1 MSNIQQIENKNDD
14 KLSIHERK
22 LQFIKQQLSR
32 KPTPQEAKER
42 ERYYKQMEELMID
55 DGDPFS
61 YCFESGFDDDELE
74 SSLVITI
81 LNGCNL
87 HSEVT
92 KKLNSDIGR
101 FRLGEALIVMEKLL
115 DYLVEEHIA
124 YKKPIPKEHTY
135 IASDYYVFRD
145 NIVFEPTEEFD
156 VRCEKKWALGVI
168 FYYLVTGYP
177 ALEGKEQIEFYDK
190 VGLGPKLNT
199 PSRNILNRKSH
210 SFPSKR
216 WASLSKHTRDCIKG
230 LTSFHPGNRTLTDD
244 LCFNLFPDDD
254 SDEDYDDDVQG
265 ILESNKK
272 WEQSMDVASFKTIIG
287 VQREDM
293 KQFLEGKTQ
302 KNDPEQ
308 NRRKSEWSAFFK
320 EARTLSRKKTK
331 KINYAKK
338 KHATEEKENTEN
350 KIQYW
355 LKLYNNR
362 YASDDAYEEY
372 NKASVPYGAWGRV
385 G

>member
-1 MSNIQQIENKNDD
+1 M
-14 KLSIHERK
+14 
-22 LQFIKQQLSR
+22 
-32 KPTPQEAKER
+32 
-42 ERYYKQMEELMID
+42 
-55 DGDPFS
+55 
-61 YCFESGFDDDELE
+61 
-74 SSLVITI
+74 
-81 LNGCNL
+81 
-87 HSEVT
+87 
-92 KKLNSDIGR
+92 
-101 FRLGEALIVMEKLL
+101 
-115 DYLVEEHIA
+115 
-124 YKKPIPKEHTY
+124 
-135 IASDYYVFRD
+135 
-145 NIVFEPTEEFD
+145 
-156 VRCEKKWALGVI
+156 
-168 FYYLVTGYP
+168 
-177 ALEGKEQIEFYDK
+177 
-190 VGLGPKLNT
+190 
-199 PSRNILNRKSH
+199 
-210 SFPSKR
+210 
-216 WASLSKHTRDCIKG
+216 SKHTRDCIKG

>member
-14 KLSIHERK
+14 KLSIHEQK
-22 LQFIKQQLSR
+22 LQLIKQQLIR
-32 KPTPQEAKER
+32 KPTTQEAKES
-42 ERYYKQMEELMID
+42 ERYYKRMDELMID

-156 VRCEKKWALGVI
+156 VRCEKNGH
-168 FYYLVTGYP
+168 LVSYSIT
-177 ALEGKEQIEFYDK
+177 
-190 VGLGPKLNT
+190 
-199 PSRNILNRKSH
+199 
-210 SFPSKR
+210 
-216 WASLSKHTRDCIKG
+216 
-230 LTSFHPGNRTLTDD
+230 
-244 LCFNLFPDDD
+244 
-254 SDEDYDDDVQG
+254 
-265 ILESNKK
+265 
-272 WEQSMDVASFKTIIG
+272 
-287 VQREDM
+287 
-293 KQFLEGKTQ
+293 
-302 KNDPEQ
+302 
-308 NRRKSEWSAFFK
+308 
-320 EARTLSRKKTK
+320 
-331 KINYAKK
+331 
-338 KHATEEKENTEN
+338 
-350 KIQYW
+350 
-355 LKLYNNR
+355 
-362 YASDDAYEEY
+362 
-372 NKASVPYGAWGRV
+372 
-385 G
+385 